1 MSRFF
6 EAHAGPFTMTVDDT
20 TGNAP
25 DLGVVQTSG
34 IRPSWGDGR
43 RNASPGIVPC
53 SFDVIVDD
61 PTDEVNDR
69 LTGIFNEKDYDIT
82 VTGPRGA
89 TGQGFRLKLYPKQQ
103 TFTEPLSKDV
113 HPDKTRI
120 TVYDGLRRLEDLGP
134 GGTSIYQVMTPVFS
148 LVNSALE
155 MWARV
160 PVQFTTGGWAGFYG
174 PNDLSKVLFP
184 DRAFERWGSAWD
196 SLQELCDRFGLL
208 LFQDPYHIVNGEP
221 VWKLIPR
228 IDLGLSVNGV
238 STYTQTGL
246 GGSDQTRQPRD
257 VVRVPEGSTVVS
269 EGEEF
274 EAAFTFAAP
283 QQLPRDPASSEVP
296 SLALNGNNILRDGNF
311 KFENSGNGD
320 PWYGVSEQATIQS
333 GSAEIRLDPDDANG
347 VDAFWESEPFHI
359 GGKLLDG
366 KLQYDLELESG
377 SQVQVEVAVQS
388 LDEQGNVISTFDL
401 TGANATGIDKTI
413 TFTSD
418 GPRLR
423 ARVFV
428 PADSSA
434 NPVYDFGVASLR
446 LYVNASKIGTGEES
460 DFREVPFTSSATGL
474 LSKGID
480 SYADMRLNNVPV
492 ARNSDIAP
500 TSYYRLIVDATGS
513 GFNFYNTY
521 TAGEAI
527 KERRFRTRGE
537 TAQTLKTQLRDEYL
551 GPNTIVVLEDE
562 QGAAKKTLVMDG
574 GRTIFP
580 RNRFTDLTDLTV

>member
-20 TGNAP
+20 TGSAT

-53 SFDVIVDD
+53 QFDVIVDD
-61 PTDEVNDR
+61 PTDEVNSR
-69 LTGIFNEKDYDIT
+69 LTGSFNEKDYDIT
-82 VTGPRGA
+82 LTGPAGA
-89 TGQGFRLKLYPKQQ
+89 TGQGFRLKLYPKEQ
-103 TFTEPLSKDV
+103 TLTRPLSKDV

-120 TVYDGLRRLEDLGP
+120 TVYDGLRRLEDLDP
-134 GGTSIYQVMTPVFS
+134 GGNGVDEVMSPLRANIRPS
-148 LVNSALE
+148 LE
-155 MWARV
+155 TWARV

-174 PNDLSKVLFP
+174 PNDLAQVNFP

-208 LFQDPYHIVNGEP
+208 LFMDPYHIENGEP

-228 IDLGLSVNGV
+228 VDLGLPVDGV
-238 STYTQTGL
+238 ATYTTTGL
-246 GGSDQTRQPRD
+246 GGADQTAQPSD
-257 VVRVPEGSTVVS
+257 EINVPYGSLAVS
-269 EGEEF
+269 NGEEY
-274 EAAFTFAAP
+274 EAAFSFKAP
-283 QQLPRDPASSEVP
+283 QQLPQDASASEVP
-296 SLALNGNNILRDGNF
+296 PLVVNGNDILRDGNF
-311 KFENSGNGD
+311 KFENSGNND
-320 PWYGVSEQATIQS
+320 PWYGVSERATIQS
-333 GSAEIRLDPDDANG
+333 GSGEIRLDPDDTNG
-347 VDAFWESEPFHI
+347 IDAFWRSEPFHI

-366 KLQYDLELESG
+366 ILEYNLTLVSG
-377 SQVQVEVAVQS
+377 SQVQVEVAVDS

-434 NPVYDFGVASLR
+434 TPVYDFGVASLR

-551 GPNTIVVLEDE
+551 GPNTLVVLEDE